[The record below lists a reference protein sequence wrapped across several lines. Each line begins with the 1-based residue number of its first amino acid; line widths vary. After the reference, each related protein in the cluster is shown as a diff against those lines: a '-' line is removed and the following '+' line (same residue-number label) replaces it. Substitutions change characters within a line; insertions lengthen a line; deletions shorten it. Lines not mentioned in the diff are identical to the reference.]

1 MGRIRDPK
9 RDEAFKLWQENN
21 GKLDLVEIAA
31 KLEVSSGTVRG
42 WKSKD
47 RWDDQNVGTL
57 QSTERNAPK
66 NTERSKRKPG
76 AGAPPGNRNALG
88 NRGGPGGPPG
98 NSKAVKHGFFQKHLP
113 PETLELIGEIE
124 TRSPIDILWDNI
136 TIQYA
141 AIIRAQQI
149 MFVQDRDDM
158 TKVLKRDKQSDTMSD
173 QEWELQHAWD
183 KQATFLSAQS
193 RAMSTLQGM
202 IAKYEDLCR
211 QGAADEEQQLRI
223 EKLKAEVTKIKGDDG
238 PTQDDGFVDALRG
251 KVSEVW
257 DDDGSTEA

>member
-1 MGRIRDPK
+1 MARQRDPK
-9 RDEAFKLWQENN
+9 REKSFELWRDSDGRMKL
-21 GKLDLVEIAA
+21 KDIAEQ
-31 KLEVSSGTVRG
+31 LGIGDTQVRK
-42 WKSKD
+42 WKNQD
-47 RWDDQNVGTL
+47 RWDDRLKSNVTI
-57 QSTERNAPK
+57 EPK
-66 NTERSKRKPG
+66 SNVTKKRT
-76 AGAPPGNRNALG
+76 GAPPGNKNALG
-88 NRGGPGGPPG
+88 NRGGLGGPPG

-124 TRSPIDILWDNI
+124 ARSPIDILWDNI

-149 MFVQDRDDM
+149 MFVKDRDDM
-158 TKVLKRDKQSDTMSD
+158 TKVLKRVKDGDTMSE

-211 QGAADEEQQLRI
+211 QGAADEEQKLRI

-251 KVSEVW
+251 KASEVW